1 MKKLILFIMTIV
13 MVCSLSTVSFAEGY
27 TTKAVPSNN
36 SFKAY
41 MSYTAITNTSSPQ
54 YKLQQ
59 QAYTGNYGIRMVDDR
74 YCIAVGSYYTTT
86 IGTKIDVIMENGH
99 VIKCIVGDC
108 KADAHTDST
117 HRANPNGCVVE
128 FIVDMSAL
136 DSTCRRMGDMSYVS
150 SLGLDGEISALRVY
164 DGK

>member
-74 YCIAVGSYYTTT
+74 YCIAVGSYT
-86 IGTKIDVIMENGH
+86 
-99 VIKCIVGDC
+99 
-108 KADAHTDST
+108 
-117 HRANPNGCVVE
+117 
-128 FIVDMSAL
+128 L
-136 DSTCRRMGDMSYVS
+136 Q
-150 SLGLDGEISALRVY
+150 L
-164 DGK
+164 